1 MKAADLDKCN
11 WYVLNTKPRH
21 EKKVAERLKGAGYT
35 VYCPQHKVVR
45 KWSDRTKEVEEPLFK
60 GYIFIQIEDHKR
72 DEVFT
77 CPGTLRY
84 LFWLRRPAVVRVEEI
99 ATIQKWLG
107 HYEHERL
114 KVTDI
119 TPGTYVR
126 ITSGKF
132 MNEEGILLDMS
143 NSKALVQLK
152 ELGIQLSIDLTQNEL
167 QSIQQSFKKVSIEA
181 K

>member
-1 MKAADLDKCN
+1 MDQTGTKN
-11 WYVLNTKPRH
+11 WYVLYTKPRH
-21 EKKVAERLKGAGYT
+21 EKKVAERLTGAGFS
-35 VYCPQHKVVR
+35 VYCPLQKVVR
-45 KWSDRTKEVEEPLFK
+45 KWSDRTKVVEEPLFK
-60 GYIFIQIEDHKR
+60 GYVFIQIENHKR

-77 CPGTLRY
+77 FPGTVRY
-84 LFWLRRPAVVRVEEI
+84 LFWLRRPAVVREEEI

-107 HYEHERL
+107 HYHHDRL

-132 MNEEGILLDMS
+132 MNEEGILIDTS

-152 ELGIQLSIDLTQNEL
+152 GLGMQLSLDLTQNEL
-167 QSIQQSFKKVSIEA
+167 QALKRLS
-181 K
+181 